1 MDWAAVVASAI
12 GAAGTVLSGYI
23 ALLVA
28 QTRHTV
34 NGRMVDLTERVERLT
49 LQLASSRQETREI
62 ARDASPS
69 FWPPLDP
76 DAAA

>member
-1 MDWAAVVASAI
+1 MAWAQVAAAAI

-23 ALLVA
+23 ALRVA
-28 QTRHTV
+28 QTRTIV

-62 ARDASPS
+62 GNAVLPNS
-69 FWPPLDP
+69 WPPADP
-76 DAAA
+76 DQAA